1 MHNVLITGGLGYIGS
16 FTCKYI
22 KNAKRLKLTSVDNL
36 SRGNSFAKKYCK
48 NYQID
53 ISNKNKIIEL
63 IKKKK
68 INTVLH
74 LAAYTCVRESFT
86 KKNLYKK
93 NNYIK
98 QKKFIDILTKIGIKN
113 LIFASSYSLFIN
125 KLNLEKMSPYVKYK
139 LLIEKY
145 LKKKSNKNF
154 KVIIVRYPNV
164 AGASLDGKLGEKND
178 FINRIFP
185 TFIKLILNRK
195 KINLYYDFK
204 KKKYPSRNYLH
215 IEDIASFNYKIIQY
229 ISKMPKN
236 LIYINLIN
244 DVFFSN
250 FTIMQK
256 IALKLNRFCNFRKQQ
271 LKKIE
276 TIKPKINFQKKDLL
290 KKINWKKKFSNI
302 DTILRT
308 NLLWIKKR
316 KSLK

>member
-1 MHNVLITGGLGYIGS
+1 M
-16 FTCKYI
+16 
-22 KNAKRLKLTSVDNL
+22 
-36 SRGNSFAKKYCK
+36 
-48 NYQID
+48 
-53 ISNKNKIIEL
+53 
-63 IKKKK
+63 
-68 INTVLH
+68 H

-154 KVIIVRYPNV
+154 KVIIIRYPNV

-204 KKKYPSRNYLH
+204 KKNTLQETTYMLKILLPSTIKL
-215 IEDIASFNYKIIQY
+215 FNTCQKC
-229 ISKMPKN
+229 
-236 LIYINLIN
+236 
-244 DVFFSN
+244 
-250 FTIMQK
+250 QK
-256 IALKLNRFCNFRKQQ
+256 I
-271 LKKIE
+271 
-276 TIKPKINFQKKDLL
+276 
-290 KKINWKKKFSNI
+290 
-302 DTILRT
+302 
-308 NLLWIKKR
+308 
-316 KSLK
+316 